1 MKKVA
6 FYTLGCKVNQYETEA
21 MLEMFKKEGLQEGWQ
36 KARLLDI
43 KNLMDGTGWSAQ
55 EAMDMLK
62 IPQEQRTVLSVDLSK
77 KE

>member
-1 MKKVA
+1 
-6 FYTLGCKVNQYETEA
+6 
-21 MLEMFKKEGLQEGWQ
+21 
-36 KARLLDI
+36 
-43 KNLMDGTGWSAQ
+43 MDGTGWSAQ

>member
-1 MKKVA
+1 MCLTEYNEA
-6 FYTLGCKVNQYETEA
+6 ETMEV
-21 MLEMFKKEGLQEGWQ
+21 FKEEGLQEGWQ